1 VRGLSMSELRHMSV
15 LHFWRRMT
23 SINVKP
29 LIWARGKDVKP
40 RIWALGG
47 LPAKIDQ
54 GPFEAF
60 ESPSIVEIEPQK
72 SKI

>member
-1 VRGLSMSELRHMSV
+1 
-15 LHFWRRMT
+15 MT

-60 ESPSIVEIEPQK
+60 DSPSIVEIEPQK